1 MSEHLLLVE
10 RKADWKAHFPGLPVA
25 AIDDYLKGPTEVYPS
40 NLRVINLCRSQR
52 YLSEGYYGSL
62 LAEAR
67 GHRVIPS
74 VRTLQDL
81 SRKAIYSLDTEGLDR
96 KVARV
101 LGRARAGLQPIVL
114 ELAVFFGQCASKEM
128 QEVAAQLFSLFPAP
142 MFRVEIRLQ
151 GGQWQIHALKPF
163 ALNALPEAQEE
174 AFFNALDGY
183 LKKPWR
189 RPRGA
194 KSPRYDL
201 AILHN
206 PDEQLAPSNPAALN
220 RFVRAGRA
228 LGMDVELIQARDF
241 GRLGEFD
248 ALFIRETTR
257 IDHYTYRFARKAE
270 VEGLVV
276 IDDPS
281 SILRC
286 TNKIY
291 LAERLAA
298 QKVPTPK
305 TVILNRDT
313 VLRAEEW
320 IGYPVVLK
328 IPDGSFSRGVFKA
341 TTRAELESIAKK
353 LLKESDLILAQEFVY
368 TEFDWRIGVLN
379 KKPLYASQYLMSRK
393 HWQIVDHGAKG
404 GPRHGGFRTVAIDE
418 APMAVVR
425 TAVKA
430 ANLIGDGLYGVDLK
444 LTERGVMV
452 IEVNDNPNLDAG
464 VEDKVL
470 GEALYKTLMEDFI
483 RRLDTARRNQAISSP
498 GGSSTGAA
506 KTGGSVL
513 TVAADPAPGLRDRPV
528 SKVE

>member
-1 MSEHLLLVE
+1 LGRGTPPGLQPMSEHLLLVE
-10 RKADWKAHFPGLPVA
+10 RKADWKEHFPDLPVA
-25 AIDDYLKGPTEVYPS
+25 AIDDYLKEPAEAYPP

-67 GHRVIPS
+67 GHRVVPS

-81 SRKAIYSLDTEGLDR
+81 SRKAIYSLDTEDIDR

-101 LGRARAGLQPIVL
+101 LGRSRAGLQPIVL
-114 ELAVFFGQCASKEM
+114 ELTVFFGQCAPREM
-128 QEVAAQLFSLFPAP
+128 QEIAGQLFSLFPAP
-142 MFRVEIRLQ
+142 MFKVEFRLQ
-151 GGQWQIHALKPF
+151 GQWQIHALKPF
-163 ALNALPEAQEE
+163 ALNSLTPAQEGE
-174 AFFNALDGY
+174 FFSALDGY

-189 RPRGA
+189 RPPRGA
-194 KSPRYDL
+194 RSHRYDL

-206 PDEQLAPSNPAALN
+206 PDEQLAPSSPAALT

-228 LGMDVELIQARDF
+228 LGVDVELIQARDF
-241 GRLGEFD
+241 GRLAEFD

-270 VEGLVV
+270 AEGMVV
-276 IDDPS
+276 IDDPN

-286 TNKIY
+286 TNKVY

-298 QKVPTPK
+298 QKLPTPK

-313 VLRAEEW
+313 ILRAEEL

-341 TTRAELESIAKK
+341 SSRSELESIAKK

-393 HWQIVDHGAKG
+393 HWQIVNHEAKG
-404 GPRHGGFRTVAIDE
+404 GPRHGGFNTVDIGA
-418 APMAVVR
+418 APAAVVR

-444 LTERGVMV
+444 LTDRGVMV

-464 VEDKVL
+464 VEDKIL
-470 GEALYKTLMEDFI
+470 GEALYRTLMEDFI
-483 RRLDTARRNQAISSP
+483 RRLDTARRSQAAAIRAPSP
-498 GGSSTGAA
+498 
-506 KTGGSVL
+506 
-513 TVAADPAPGLRDRPV
+513 DPV
-528 SKVE
+528 

>member
-1 MSEHLLLVE
+1 
-10 RKADWKAHFPGLPVA
+10 VA
-25 AIDDYLKGPTEVYPS
+25 AVDDYLKEPAEAYPP

-67 GHRVIPS
+67 GHRVVPS

-81 SRKAIYSLDTEGLDR
+81 SRKAIYSLDTEDIDR
-96 KVARV
+96 KVAKV
-101 LGRARAGLQPIVL
+101 LGRSRVGLQPIVL
-114 ELAVFFGQCASKEM
+114 ELTVFFGQCAPREM
-128 QEVAAQLFSLFPAP
+128 QEIAGQLFSLFPAP
-142 MFRVEIRLQ
+142 MFKVEFRLQ
-151 GGQWQIHALKPF
+151 GQWQIRALKPF
-163 ALNALPEAQEE
+163 ALNSLTPSQEGE
-174 AFFNALDGY
+174 FFSALDGY

-194 KSPRYDL
+194 KSHRYDL

-206 PDEQLAPSNPAALN
+206 PDEQLAPSSQAALT

-228 LGMDVELIQARDF
+228 LGVDVELIQARDF
-241 GRLGEFD
+241 GRLAEFD

-270 VEGLVV
+270 GEGMVV
-276 IDDPS
+276 IDDPN

-286 TNKIY
+286 TNKVY

-313 VLRAEEW
+313 ILRAEEL

-341 TTRAELESIAKK
+341 STRSELESIAKK

-393 HWQIVDHGAKG
+393 HWQIVNHEAKG
-404 GPRHGGFRTVAIDE
+404 GPRHGGFNTVDIGA
-418 APMAVVR
+418 APAAVVR

-444 LTERGVMV
+444 LTDRGVMV

-464 VEDKVL
+464 VEDKIL
-470 GEALYKTLMEDFI
+470 GEALYRTLMEDFI
-483 RRLDTARRNQAISSP
+483 RRLDTARRSQAATRAPSP
-498 GGSSTGAA
+498 D
-506 KTGGSVL
+506 L
-513 TVAADPAPGLRDRPV
+513 T
-528 SKVE
+528 